1 MSVNLYER
9 RWLKTQ
15 DHIKGR
21 GLEIGAGASP
31 QKLPPGSEALYFDKR
46 TRAELSEYFGASV
59 GASIRC
65 EVRPVDD
72 IPLIFPD
79 GADFLIAHHVLE
91 HTPDPIGTLREWH
104 RFVRSGG
111 TLAVSVPYYALC
123 PDRDRLRPDFE
134 HLLLDHF
141 LNRGGDSFESR
152 EHVLSF
158 LCSWV
163 DDSPGLANLNKSE
176 CCRRIVSETKRGGH
190 DFHWHAFDHELFRD
204 IVFAAALLDDWAPD
218 FYESIIGD
226 EQVLDILC
234 VYHLVPFAERKE
246 SQEAA
251 RAADKIRGI
260 LGKMQAALTRFGA
273 LSWNKKS

>member
-1 MSVNLYER
+1 MSKKLYER
-9 RWLKTQ
+9 RWQKTQ
-15 DHIKGR
+15 NHIKGR

-31 QKLPPGSEALYFDKR
+31 QKIPVGTEALYFDKR
-46 TRAELSEYFGASV
+46 TRAELSKHLGE
-59 GASIRC
+59 SIGY
-65 EVRPVDD
+65 EVHPFDD
-72 IPLIFPD
+72 IPRFFPD
-79 GADFLIAHHVLE
+79 SADFLIAHHVLE

-104 RFVRSGG
+104 RLVRSGG
-111 TLAVSVPYYALC
+111 TFVISVPYFALC
-123 PDRDRLRPDFE
+123 PDRDRLIPDFE

-141 LNRGGDSFESR
+141 LDRDGDSFESR

-163 DDSPGLANLNKSE
+163 DDSPGLANLTKSE

-204 IVFAAALLDDWAPD
+204 IVFAAALLDDCVPD
-218 FYESIIGD
+218 FYESITRD

-234 VYHLVPFAERKE
+234 VYKLVPLAERKD

-251 RAADKIRGI
+251 RAADKIRAVV
-260 LGKMQAALTRFGA
+260 GKMDAVLTRFDA
-273 LSWNKKS
+273 LSWNGKG